1 MRSQVVQTLGS
12 PGSFDITDKDNPLYY
27 IARYCHEC
35 SMNLYELNADGFRFE
50 QLEKSEVEIKLQQY
64 STWRT
69 SLITWFT
76 TAVAA
81 SEAGTAIPSLPSTP
95 SFMYIPGGS
104 GLLEYTLN
112 QFIRVAFEWLKK
124 KLDSDTDATEIAQ
137 VLKRAFLGED
147 GSGDEYALIEQMAN
161 TPLEIVVS
169 KADGFEDISYA
180 DRPET

>member
-12 PGSFDITDKDNPLYY
+12 PGTFDITDKDNPLYY

-35 SMNLYELNADGFRFE
+35 SMNLYELNADGFQFE
-50 QLEKSEVEIKLQQY
+50 QLTVSEVQAWHNTMATY
-64 STWRT
+64 VGSVATWLT
-69 SLITWFT
+69 SAI
-76 TAVAA
+76 AA
-81 SEAGTAIPSLPSTP
+81 SEAGTAIPAKPYQTASFFMGDSTAVQNQL
-95 SFMYIPGGS
+95 IKVCID
-104 GLLEYTLN
+104 LCLEW
-112 QFIRVAFEWLKK
+112 IRA
-124 KLDSDTDATEIAQ
+124 KLDGNTDATEIAQ

-147 GSGDEYALIEQMAN
+147 GEGDEYALIEQMAN